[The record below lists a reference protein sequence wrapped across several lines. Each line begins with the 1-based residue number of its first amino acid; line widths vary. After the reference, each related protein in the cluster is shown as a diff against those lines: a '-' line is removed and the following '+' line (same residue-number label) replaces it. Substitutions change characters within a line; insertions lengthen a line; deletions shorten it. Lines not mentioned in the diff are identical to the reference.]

1 MFAPRPYTRPIA
13 SGLAVW
19 LVLTGALAQAQ
30 GPRTRTTRG
39 GDEVPIA
46 LDVGETL
53 SPGAAPLGSKNPL
66 PPPTSDGL
74 TMKGSQ
80 TLSLDAIVRHA
91 RDNAMKVRVARA
103 RLELGD
109 AAVAGAKPLLI
120 DNPQLYIGA
129 GARVTPLGTNFELQS
144 TLQQPFEFGG
154 ERGLRIKAGR
164 RYRDLLDRELMQVQ
178 WEAYAH
184 VHYAFNMALLARARA
199 STAERTMAFS
209 TRLLDVARRRARA
222 GEISDLRVR
231 VASGELAQAR
241 QAKLNADL
249 EYRLAC
255 LHLSEM
261 AGWPSGQ
268 IVEPAGDLTT
278 PVRVRDEA
286 DLIAKLQA
294 EHPAIKARGA
304 AVDLG
309 DARVKSANRDALPEP
324 WLGVYFGRE
333 QEPGIAFP
341 STIALAMLTVP
352 LPLWKRNQAAR
363 AQSRA
368 DLTVAEQELAALRY
382 TLDIGVRR
390 AVDSVNT
397 AAERV
402 RTYASEVVP
411 RFVENLSLLER
422 AFELGEVDILEVFV
436 ARENFLRIQ
445 NEALEA
451 YHAYYDAVFSLE
463 TLLGSPLTAIAGG
476 PAAPPAGAIVPAAAA
491 H

>member
-1 MFAPRPYTRPIA
+1 M
-13 SGLAVW
+13 
-19 LVLTGALAQAQ
+19 
-30 GPRTRTTRG
+30 
-39 GDEVPIA
+39 
-46 LDVGETL
+46 
-53 SPGAAPLGSKNPL
+53 PLE
-66 PPPTSDGL
+66 
-74 TMKGSQ
+74 
-80 TLSLDAIVRHA
+80 AIVRHA

-103 RLELGD
+103 RLDLGD
-109 AAVAGAKPLLI
+109 AAVAGARPLMI

-129 GARVTPLGTNFELQS
+129 GARLTPIGTNFELQA

-184 VHYAFNMALLARARA
+184 VHFAFNMALLARERA
-199 STAERTMAFS
+199 KTAERTLAFS
-209 TRLLDVARRRARA
+209 ERLLDVARRRAKA

-231 VASGELAQAR
+231 VATGELAQAR

-268 IVEPAGDLTT
+268 IITPAGELVA
-278 PVRVRDEA
+278 PLRVSDGPE
-286 DLIAKLQA
+286 LIAKLQA
-294 EHPAIKARGA
+294 EHPALKARGA
-304 AVDLG
+304 AVELG
-309 DARVKSANRDALPEP
+309 EARVKSAKRDALPEP

-333 QEPGIAFP
+333 QEPGINYP
-341 STIALAMLTVP
+341 SHIVLAMLTVP
-352 LPLWKRNQAAR
+352 LPLWKRNQGNR

-368 DLTVAEQELAALRY
+368 DLTVAEQELEALRY
-382 TLDIGVRR
+382 ALDIGIRR
-390 AVDSVNT
+390 AIDAVNT

-402 RTYASEVVP
+402 RTYSSEVVP
-411 RFVENLSLLER
+411 RFEENLTLLER
-422 AFELGEVDILEVFV
+422 AFELGEVDIIEVFV

-451 YHAYYDAVFSLE
+451 YRAYYEAVFSLE
-463 TLLGSPLTAIAGG
+463 TLLGSPLATLAGG
-476 PAAPPAGAIVPAAAA
+476 PAATASTGAGPASGPGPRPPAAPAGG
-491 H
+491 

>member
-1 MFAPRPYTRPIA
+1 MGTAN
-13 SGLAVW
+13 
-19 LVLTGALAQAQ
+19 
-30 GPRTRTTRG
+30 
-39 GDEVPIA
+39 
-46 LDVGETL
+46 
-53 SPGAAPLGSKNPL
+53 PLG
-66 PPPTSDGL
+66 PPKTDGL
-74 TMKGSQ
+74 VIEGSVA
-80 TLSLDAIVRHA
+80 LPLDAIVRHA

-109 AAVAGAKPLLI
+109 AAVAGAKPLMV

-129 GARVTPLGTNFELQS
+129 GVRVTPLGTNFELQS

-184 VHYAFNMALLARARA
+184 VHFAFNMALLAKARA
-199 STAERTMAFS
+199 VTAERTLAFS
-209 TRLLDVARRRARA
+209 ERLLDVARRRARA

-231 VASGELAQAR
+231 VATGELAQAR

-268 IVEPAGDLTT
+268 TVTPAGELVA
-278 PVRVRDEA
+278 PLRVSDAPE
-286 DLIAKLQA
+286 LITKLQA
-294 EHPAIKARGA
+294 EHPALKARGA

-309 DARVKSANRDALPEP
+309 EARVKSARRDALPEP
-324 WLGVYFGRE
+324 WLGIYFGRE
-333 QEPGIAFP
+333 QEPGINYP
-341 STIALAMLTVP
+341 SHIALAMLTVP

-368 DLTVAEQELAALRY
+368 DLTVAEQELEALRY
-382 TLDIGVRR
+382 ALDIGVRR
-390 AVDSVNT
+390 AVDAVNT

-411 RFVENLSLLER
+411 RFEENLSLLER

-451 YHAYYDAVFSLE
+451 YRAYYEAVFSLE
-463 TLLGSPLTAIAGG
+463 TLLGSPLTTIAGG
-476 PAAPPAGAIVPAAAA
+476 AVAPAANSPAATAPAATPPAGFVPPGG
-491 H
+491 

>member
-1 MFAPRPYTRPIA
+1 
-13 SGLAVW
+13 
-19 LVLTGALAQAQ
+19 
-30 GPRTRTTRG
+30 
-39 GDEVPIA
+39 
-46 LDVGETL
+46 VGT
-53 SPGAAPLGSKNPL
+53 PNPL
-66 PPPTSDGL
+66 PPARTDGL
-74 TMKGSQ
+74 FIEGSIA
-80 TLSLDAIVRHA
+80 LPLDAIVRHA

-109 AAVAGAKPLLI
+109 AAVAGAKPLLV

-178 WEAYAH
+178 WEAYAQ
-184 VHYAFNMALLARARA
+184 VHFAFNMALLARARA
-199 STAERTMAFS
+199 ITAERTLAFS
-209 TRLLDVARRRARA
+209 DRLLDVARRRARA

-231 VASGELAQAR
+231 VATGELAQAR

-268 IVEPAGDLTT
+268 IITPAGELTA
-278 PVRVRDEA
+278 PLRVRDGA
-286 DLIAKLQA
+286 DIIAKLQA
-294 EHPAIKARGA
+294 EHPALKARGA

-309 DARVKSANRDALPEP
+309 EARVKSANRDALPEP
-324 WLGVYFGRE
+324 WLGIYFGRE
-333 QEPGIAFP
+333 QEPGINFP
-341 STIALAMLTVP
+341 SHIALAMLTVP
-352 LPLWKRNQAAR
+352 LPLWKRNQANR

-368 DLTVAEQELAALRY
+368 DLTVAEQELEALRY
-382 TLDIGVRR
+382 ALDIGVRR
-390 AVDSVNT
+390 AVDAVNT

-411 RFVENLSLLER
+411 RFEENLSLLER

-445 NEALEA
+445 NEALQA

-463 TLLGSPLTAIAGG
+463 SLLGSPLTAISGG
-476 PAAPPAGAIVPAAAA
+476 AAAPAANSPPATAPAAPMGFVPAGG
-491 H
+491 